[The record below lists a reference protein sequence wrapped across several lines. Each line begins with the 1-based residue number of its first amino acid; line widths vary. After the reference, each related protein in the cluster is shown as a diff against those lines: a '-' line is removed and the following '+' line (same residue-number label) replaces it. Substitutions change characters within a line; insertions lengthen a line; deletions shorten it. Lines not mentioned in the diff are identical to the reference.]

1 MRALRAAGML
11 AGVRLQIAG
20 VSPLHALEQ
29 LARAGIR
36 VRNVQKLSAT
46 RLNFCVKCKETE
58 KIFAIFARSCYTVT
72 RIENIGLT
80 RAAAFLRRRPA
91 FIAGALL
98 ALSLAAA
105 GDAFVLRVRVGGSA
119 SRFSARAEAILAE
132 EGLHPFALYSE
143 AAAERAEAALLGLP
157 GVAFASVG
165 KAGCVLTVTLEEET
179 SLPPPAAAADL
190 VAPRAG
196 VVETLTVLRGTP
208 LAAEGEAVAAG
219 QALAGAFFLTESGER
234 RQTPAVAR
242 ASLLCSYTEEFVGA
256 ADGESFRIQSIAAAR
271 LRAGGELV
279 ASHCTVREEGGAYV
293 CTVTLTVRVRAS
305 VNLGE

>member
-1 MRALRAAGML
+1 MRAGAL
-11 AGVRLQIAG
+11 AGVRLQICG

-36 VRNVQKLSAT
+36 VRDVRKVSAT

-91 FIAGALL
+91 LIAGALL
-98 ALSLAAA
+98 AIAIAAA

-119 SRFSARAEAILAE
+119 SRYAARAEAILAE
-132 EGLHPFALYSE
+132 EGLQPFALYSQ

-165 KAGCVLTVTLEEET
+165 KEGCVLTVTLEEGA
-179 SLPPPAAAADL
+179 SLPPPAAGADL

-196 VVETLTVLRGTP
+196 VVESLTVLRGTP
-208 LAAEGEAVAAG
+208 LAAEGEEVAAG
-219 QALAGAFFLTESGER
+219 QTLAGGFFLTEAGER

-242 ASLLCSYTEEFVGA
+242 ASLLCTYTEEFAGA
-256 ADGESFRIQSIAAAR
+256 ADGESFRIRCIAAAR

-279 ASHCTVREEGGAYV
+279 SSQCSVREEGGAYV
-293 CTVTLTVRVRAS
+293 CAVTLVVRVRVS